1 VDSRDGASTAPLDG
15 LDGLADSP
23 AATLPAAGRPASPAS
38 PASPAGPAHPASPAN
53 PASPASPAA
62 APLTGRRIGPVP
74 PATIYDV
81 ANAAGVSIASVSRV
95 LNGRGNPLPETKERV
110 LQAVA
115 ELGFIPDGAARA
127 LSARLK
133 EVVGVVIRRPNGAP
147 AAGSTA
153 EAGVFQDEAE
163 SLQFPDLINRGIEV
177 AAQHRDYN
185 LLVSSVDDQDHTR
198 RINALA
204 RKSDGLIL
212 HDQVIGSAQLER
224 LSRQVPI
231 VTLAGVATP
240 TTSNVGGDN
249 RKGMRD
255 LAFHLVREHG
265 YQTIAYL
272 GGHPDSPD
280 NLARHAALKGAVSE
294 AGGTLVDGPEW
305 QGDYCAAGGAGV
317 IGRLLARAGKGELPR
332 VIACANDQSALGVVY
347 ALMQHGLDVP
357 GDVAVTGFDDI
368 PMARHLRPQLTTVRQ
383 PIQEIGA
390 TAFEVLYSMISDAEP
405 AQRDVV
411 LPTRLIPRESCG
423 CPPDPATPTWRLG

>member
-15 LDGLADSP
+15 LADSP
-23 AATLPAAGRPASPAS
+23 AAGGPAPVDPAGSRTAPATAVLPAPGTPASS
-38 PASPAGPAHPASPAN
+38 
-53 PASPASPAA
+53 AA
-62 APLTGRRIGPVP
+62 APFTGRRIGPVTP
-74 PATIYDV
+74 PTIYDV

-133 EVVGVVIRRPNGAP
+133 EVIGVVIRRPNGAP
-147 AAGSTA
+147 AADSTA

-185 LLVSSVDDQDHTR
+185 LLVSSVDVDDHDHTR
-198 RINALA
+198 RIETLA

-212 HDQVIGSAQLER
+212 HDQVINAPQLER

-249 RKGMRD
+249 RNGMRD

-265 YQTIAYL
+265 YQTIGYL

-280 NLARHAALKGAVSE
+280 NLARHAALRAAVLE
-294 AGGTLVDGPEW
+294 AGGTLVDGPQW
-305 QGDYCAAGGAGV
+305 QGDYCAAGGARV
-317 IGRLLARAGKGELPR
+317 IGRLLAGSGELPR
-332 VIACANDQSALGVVY
+332 VIACANDQTALGVVY

-390 TAFEVLYSMISDAEP
+390 TAFEVLYSMISEAEP
-405 AQRDVV
+405 AQRDLV

-423 CPPDPATPTWRLG
+423 CPADPATPTWRLG